1 MGLRMKKRKPSK
13 PLNSPGKTAQ
23 GSSQAGSTRTAAPGL
38 PVLAEISLPAAPAE
52 TQTPA
57 TKSIKILAIDGA
69 GIRGIIPAVILT
81 EIQKRLGTD
90 LWRSFDLIAGTST
103 GGIIALGIGTDCKQG
118 QPYAPGELVKLYVNN
133 GPAIFKKSFLTPERE
148 FVHPK
153 YAPDSLEAALTNFFQ
168 DTEFQTAR
176 TPLLI
181 SSYDLQGQL
190 PFFFKSHRIAA
201 DPNYNWKVREIAR
214 ATSAA
219 PTYFPPFHLARGS
232 DDYAL
237 VDGGVYVN
245 NPSMAAYA
253 EARTIYRDATRFTIV
268 SVGTGD
274 RQDQISYATAAEW
287 GLLGWARQIAPVLM
301 DSVSEAVDFELN
313 SLPGCTY
320 YRLQIPHL
328 QEASSDMDNVT
339 PENLGNLQSVAEAYV
354 ESQSALLDTICSE
367 LKEGRG
373 SDLPGTGLAK

>member
-1 MGLRMKKRKPSK
+1 M
-13 PLNSPGKTAQ
+13 
-23 GSSQAGSTRTAAPGL
+23 
-38 PVLAEISLPAAPAE
+38 
-52 TQTPA
+52 
-57 TKSIKILAIDGA
+57 TKSIKILAIDGG

-103 GGIIALGIGTDCKQG
+103 GGIIALGIGTDCKLG
-118 QPYAPGELVKLYVNN
+118 QPYAPRELVKLYVDN
-133 GPAIFKKSFLTPERE
+133 GPVIFKKSFLTPERE

-153 YAPDSLEAALTNFFQ
+153 YAPDSLEAALANFFQ

-219 PTYFPPFHLARGS
+219 PTYFSPYHLARGS
-232 DDYAL
+232 EDYAL

-253 EARTIYRDATRFTIV
+253 EARTIYRDAARFTIV

-274 RQDQISYATAAEW
+274 RQDQIAYVTAAEW
-287 GLLGWARQIAPVLM
+287 GLIGWARQIAPVLM

-320 YRLQIPHL
+320 YRLQIPQL

-339 PENLGNLQSVAEAYV
+339 PENLTNLQNVAEGYV
-354 ESQSALLDTICSE
+354 TSQSALLDTICKE
-367 LKEGRG
+367 LQEGRG
-373 SDLPGTGLAK
+373 SDMPGTGRPKT